1 MNLALNSRHTARPMS
16 RLERVV
22 LAMCAFGTP
31 DGFAGRALSE
41 RSELRI
47 LHPECSS
54 GTKGSLPSFVSRS
67 FQCTPLCILCITN
80 PLSYHTNT
88 KRSSRNPF
96 ILIFLQKPGD
106 CLIQAKG
113 VCFFFAPKTNAIPS
127 ILFVFCL
134 LQTLFTLLPPSK
146 RRNSPGI
153 KRIRTL
159 RKTTEGV
166 PLKPKVFLCLSHTGG
181 TANRGC
187 PLPQATSPPSRI
199 TNHGSRAAL
208 RSVAHYLLL
217 RCVLI
222 SFREGT
228 ASAPREANQQWHRVP
243 DTAAAAAPAPLPWS
257 LSGC

>member
-16 RLERVV
+16 RLERAV

-67 FQCTPLCILCITN
+67 FQCTPLCILCTTN

-127 ILFVFCL
+127 ILFVFYL

-146 RRNSPGI
+146 RRNPIQINWFG
-153 KRIRTL
+153 TL
-159 RKTTEGV
+159 CKTTEGV
-166 PLKPKVFLCLSHTGG
+166 TSFKPTVLSRFLTSLSHYFV
-181 TANRGC
+181 
-187 PLPQATSPPSRI
+187 TSSGRFPRSSRVPPSAFPPP
-199 TNHGSRAAL
+199 RA
-208 RSVAHYLLL
+208 
-217 RCVLI
+217 
-222 SFREGT
+222 
-228 ASAPREANQQWHRVP
+228 
-243 DTAAAAAPAPLPWS
+243 
-257 LSGC
+257 